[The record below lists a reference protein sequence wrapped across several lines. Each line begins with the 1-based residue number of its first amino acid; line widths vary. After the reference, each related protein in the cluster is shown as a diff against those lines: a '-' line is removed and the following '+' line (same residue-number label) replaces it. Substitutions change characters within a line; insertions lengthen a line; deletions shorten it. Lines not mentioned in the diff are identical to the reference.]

1 MATKAKAGRPS
12 AFKPEYCEQARKLC
26 LLGLIDKELAEYFE
40 VSEQTLNTWK
50 HAHPE
55 FLESLK
61 KGKQFAD
68 AEVSASLYQR
78 AVGYEHDDT
87 ALHVVDKVVVATPI
101 RKIYPPETV
110 AAIFWLK
117 NRQLGKW
124 RDKVEQD
131 VKVTHR
137 TLAEELAELNAK
149 SDAAGH

>member
-1 MATKAKAGRPS
+1 MKAKVGRPS

-40 VSEQTLNTWK
+40 VAESTLNKWK
-50 HAHPE
+50 LDHPE
-55 FLESLK
+55 FSESLK
-61 KGKQFAD
+61 KGKQIAD
-68 AEVSASLYQR
+68 AEVSASLYHR
-78 AVGYEHDDT
+78 AVGYEHDDIDIR
-87 ALHVVDKVVVATPI
+87 VIDSVVVKTDI

-149 SDAAGH
+149 SNPAGD